1 MVVRPSPN
9 LYCENKLHT
18 KQTPLQSLSFEEKSF
33 PSSDAIE
40 ITPALWEQAIRWYF
54 LNLSTGSQ
62 LDLLSEFISFH
73 ALEQHKEQ
81 ENS

>member
-1 MVVRPSPN
+1 MH
-9 LYCENKLHT
+9 HT
-18 KQTPLQSLSFEEKSF
+18 KQTPLHSLSFEEKSF
-33 PSSDAIE
+33 PISSGIDIA
-40 ITPALWEQAIRWYF
+40 PALWEQAIRWYF

-73 ALEQHKEQ
+73 AIEQHKEQ

>member
-1 MVVRPSPN
+1 MHH
-9 LYCENKLHT
+9 HT
-18 KQTPLQSLSFEEKSF
+18 KQTPLQSLSFEEKSLSF
-33 PSSDAIE
+33 PVAID

-73 ALEQHKEQ
+73 ALEQHKEHKEQ
-81 ENS
+81 ENT